1 MDLKQLKS
9 LVELADSGFNVT
21 ETANHLCLVQS
32 AVSQHLARLER
43 ELGTQVIVRKGK
55 RLIGLTAA
63 GQRVLEYARQAL
75 ALRENILAVGRDH
88 VDEARGVL
96 SIGTTH
102 TQARYVL
109 PPVIRAFR
117 EKYPAVTLQIHQG
130 TPQQLVDMAASD
142 QVDFSICTEEL
153 GEHSSLTAI
162 PCYRWNRSLVVPRGH
177 PILKCKEITLA
188 DICAYPLI
196 TYTFGFTGAA
206 HLQSAFSHSGLDPE
220 VALTASDTDVIKTYV
235 RERLGIGLIASMA
248 YSPKQDKDLVLRDLS
263 HLLPWETTWVAY
275 HSDKFLRRY
284 QQCFIELLNDM
295 TLENG
300 AIKDSKAPDDSIAS
314 INDTK

>member
-1 MDLKQLKS
+1 MKLLCHQHDPHS
-9 LVELADSGFNVT
+9 LCVNALAALLGVT
-21 ETANHLCLVQS
+21 QS
-32 AVSQHLARLER
+32 AVSQHLARLEQ

-96 SIGTTH
+96 RIATTH

-109 PPVIRAFR
+109 PAVIRAFR

-188 DICAYPLI
+188 DICEYPLI

-206 HLQSAFSHSGLDPE
+206 HLQSAFSHAGLDPE

-248 YSPKQDKDLVLRDLS
+248 YSPKQDKDLVLSDLS

-284 QQCFIELLNDM
+284 QQCFIELLNAM

-300 AIKDSKAPDDSIAS
+300 AIKDSKPDA
-314 INDTK
+314 